1 MVWVVLGFLVIVFLT
16 VIAPLMR
23 QRAVVAARAR
33 RLSALQRERGS
44 QVITIIHRQEQ
55 IGLFGVP
62 LVRFIDIDD
71 SEQVLR
77 AIRLTPDDRPIDL
90 VLHTPGGLVL
100 AAEQIAHAVRDH
112 PARVTV
118 LVPHYAMSGGT
129 LIALAADEIVMDAH
143 AVLGPVDPQL
153 GDMPAASILRVVAAK
168 EPAQIDDRFLVLAD
182 VAEKAR
188 RQVLAF
194 VTDLLDD
201 RMSAGGGRP
210 PGRAPGRRLL
220 HPRLPD
226 HRAPGA
232 RPGAGRRHRP
242 AGARLR
248 ADGAVP
254 AADARPAQRHVPAA
268 AGSGD
273 REGRLRRGWDEHS
286 QRLRVVA
293 HRGRLHLPQV
303 LAVQLQPDRDVAG
316 DVERG
321 HVVQV
326 G

>member
-1 MVWVVLGFLVIVFLT
+1 MSWVLLIVIVIVFLT
-16 VIAPLMR
+16 VITPLMR
-23 QRAVVAARAR
+23 QRALVATRAR
-33 RLSALQRERGS
+33 RLSALQRQRGS

-77 AIRLTPDDRPIDL
+77 AIRMTPDDRPIDL

-153 GDMPAASILRVVAAK
+153 GDMPAASILRVVANK
-168 EPAQIDDRFLVLAD
+168 DMEHIDDRFLVLAD
-182 VAEKAR
+182 VAEKAQ
-188 RQVLAF
+188 RQVRAF

-201 RMSAGGGRP
+201 RMEPEPAGKLPHLLAGGGLTPDFPLP
-210 PGRAPGRRLL
+210 P
-220 HPRLPD
+220 
-226 HRAPGA
+226 
-232 RPGAGRRHRP
+232 
-242 AGARLR
+242 
-248 ADGAVP
+248 
-254 AADARPAQRHVPAA
+254 
-268 AGSGD
+268 
-273 REGRLRRGWDEHS
+273 
-286 QRLRVVA
+286 
-293 HRGRLHLPQV
+293 
-303 LAVQLQPDRDVAG
+303 
-316 DVERG
+316 
-321 HVVQV
+321 
-326 G
+326 

>member
-1 MVWVVLGFLVIVFLT
+1 MVWALLGFLVLVFLT
-16 VIAPLMR
+16 VVAPLMR
-23 QRAVVAARAR
+23 QRSVVAARAR
-33 RLSALQRERGS
+33 RLSALQRGRGS
-44 QVITIIHRQEQ
+44 RVITIIHRQEQ

-77 AIRLTPDDRPIDL
+77 AIRMTPDDRPIDL

-153 GDMPAASILRVVAAK
+153 GDMPAASILRVAAAK

-201 RMSAGGGRP
+201 RMPAEEAGRLAELLAGGYFTHDFPITVHRARDLGLAVGTDLPALVYELMAAFPHPPRRP
-210 PGRAPGRRLL
+210 RARPSSTSLPLPAPGRGPGRMPP
-220 HPRLPD
+220 PR
-226 HRAPGA
+226 
-232 RPGAGRRHRP
+232 
-242 AGARLR
+242 
-248 ADGAVP
+248 
-254 AADARPAQRHVPAA
+254 
-268 AGSGD
+268 
-273 REGRLRRGWDEHS
+273 
-286 QRLRVVA
+286 
-293 HRGRLHLPQV
+293 
-303 LAVQLQPDRDVAG
+303 
-316 DVERG
+316 
-321 HVVQV
+321 V

>member
-1 MVWVVLGFLVIVFLT
+1 MAWVILIVLIVIFLT

-23 QRAVVAARAR
+23 QRSVVAARTR
-33 RLSALQRERGS
+33 KLRGLQRERGTV
-44 QVITIIHRQEQ
+44 VITIIHRQEQ

-71 SEQVLR
+71 SEAVLR
-77 AIRLTPDDRPIDL
+77 AIRLTPDSTPIDL

-112 PARVTV
+112 PAKVTV
-118 LVPHYAMSGGT
+118 FVPHYAMSGGT

-153 GDMPAASILRVVAAK
+153 GEMPAASILRVAAAK
-168 EPAQIDDRFLVLAD
+168 EPAQIDDRLLVLAD

-201 RMSAGGGRP
+201 RMPTDEAGRLAELLAGGYFTHDFPITVHRARDLGVAGGTALPVIVYELMALFPQPARGRP
-210 PGRAPGRRLL
+210 SVTYLPLPAPGPGPGRMPP
-220 HPRLPD
+220 PR
-226 HRAPGA
+226 
-232 RPGAGRRHRP
+232 
-242 AGARLR
+242 
-248 ADGAVP
+248 
-254 AADARPAQRHVPAA
+254 
-268 AGSGD
+268 
-273 REGRLRRGWDEHS
+273 
-286 QRLRVVA
+286 
-293 HRGRLHLPQV
+293 
-303 LAVQLQPDRDVAG
+303 
-316 DVERG
+316 
-321 HVVQV
+321 V

>member
-16 VIAPLMR
+16 VVAPLMR

-33 RLSALQRERGS
+33 RLAALQRERGS

-55 IGLFGVP
+55 IGLLGVP

-100 AAEQIAHAVRDH
+100 AAEQIAHAVRD
-112 PARVTV
+112 
-118 LVPHYAMSGGT
+118 L
-129 LIALAADEIVMDAH
+129 
-143 AVLGPVDPQL
+143 
-153 GDMPAASILRVVAAK
+153 PAASILRVVAAK

-201 RMSAGGGRP
+201 RMPAEQAGRLAELLAGGYFTHDFPITVHRARDLGLAVGTDLPVLVYELMALFPQPTRGRP
-210 PGRAPGRRLL
+210 SVTYLPLPP
-220 HPRLPD
+220 PR
-226 HRAPGA
+226 
-232 RPGAGRRHRP
+232 
-242 AGARLR
+242 
-248 ADGAVP
+248 
-254 AADARPAQRHVPAA
+254 
-268 AGSGD
+268 
-273 REGRLRRGWDEHS
+273 
-286 QRLRVVA
+286 
-293 HRGRLHLPQV
+293 
-303 LAVQLQPDRDVAG
+303 
-316 DVERG
+316 
-321 HVVQV
+321 V